1 MMENN
6 QIIIYQTPDGQTSID
21 VTLDQDTVWLDQ
33 QQLSELFQTDRT
45 SITKHI
51 KNIYKLSE
59 LDEEATCAKIAQ
71 VQTEGN
77 RQITRKVTRYN
88 LDVIISVGY
97 RINSIR
103 GTQFRIWANKVLKEY
118 LIKGYALNE
127 KRLNEESQQLA
138 ALKRTVRLMGNV
150 LDTAQQLSS
159 DEASGLLKVIT
170 DYTYALDVLDKYDH
184 RSLTIEAIHKEET
197 FTFTYDEAIKAIQGL
212 KDKFGGSSLFGN
224 EKDESFRSSIATI
237 YQSFG
242 GFDLYPSVEEKAAHL
257 LYFVVKNHS
266 FSDGNKRIAAFL
278 FVWFLEKNGFLY
290 REDGTKR
297 IADNALVAL
306 TLMIAESKPDE
317 KDIITQ
323 VVVNLIN
330 GYN

>member
-1 MMENN
+1 MENN
-6 QIIIYQTPDGQTSID
+6 QIIIYQTPDGQTAID
-21 VTLDQDTVWLDQ
+21 VTLENETLWLSQ
-33 QQLSELFQTDRT
+33 RLMAELFDKDSDTI
-45 SITKHI
+45 SLHI
-51 KNIYKLSE
+51 KNIYNDGE
-59 LDEEATCAKIAQ
+59 LDEKATTEVFSV
-71 VQTEGN
+71 VQQEGKRN
-77 RQITRKVTRYN
+77 IKREVTHYN
-88 LDVIISVGY
+88 LDVILSVGY
-97 RINSIR
+97 RVSSKR

-118 LIKGYALNE
+118 LVKGYALNE

-138 ALKRTVRLMGNV
+138 ALKQTVRLMGNV
-150 LDTAQQLSS
+150 LDAAQQLSN

-184 RSLTIEAIHKEET
+184 RSLTIEATHKEQA
-197 FTFTYDEAIKAIQGL
+197 FTATYEEAMKAIQGL

-278 FVWFLEKNGFLY
+278 FVWFLEKNRLLY